1 VIEKWMEKWHQQV
14 RGELAGGLDS
24 LLADDV
30 VFYSPIV
37 FTPQRG
43 KELTKLYLRAAGN
56 TLGGGD
62 SPAGEGA
69 PNEGSF
75 RYVTEIMAGNTALLE
90 FESEMNGKY
99 VNGIDLITCNTEGRI
114 VEFKVMIRPLQ
125 AINEVHAHM
134 KAMLEKLSS

>member
-1 VIEKWMEKWHQQV
+1 
-14 RGELAGGLDS
+14 
-24 LLADDV
+24 
-30 VFYSPIV
+30 
-37 FTPQRG
+37 
-43 KELTKLYLRAAGN
+43 
-56 TLGGGD
+56 
-62 SPAGEGA
+62 
-69 PNEGSF
+69 
-75 RYVTEIMAGNTALLE
+75 MAGNTALLE